1 MQVDTTVDKVGVI
14 TDEMG
19 GIVEQMG
26 EMVQTCS
33 PAFAVNDAFR
43 RQLDRIRQRGDS
55 GKSDSGKSDS
65 GKSDSGKG
73 AQ

>member
-1 MQVDTTVDKVGVI
+1 
-14 TDEMG
+14 
-19 GIVEQMG
+19 
-26 EMVQTCS
+26 MVQTFS

-65 GKSDSGKG
+65 GKG